1 MKHLTRTFWL
11 MLTLLAFGGCS
22 GISVYQDYD
31 PQVNLNA
38 IKTLQWLPASMQ
50 VSPKA
55 VEFAQQHP
63 LLASRIEQAT
73 ASSLH
78 SQGLRLQTDNANA
91 YITYHVEFKTVL
103 RPDPLSPTF
112 GFGAF
117 GRHSG
122 VMLQTPPQ
130 YYEEEEGRLII
141 DILDINGR
149 VLWRGSSPAL
159 ITEQATPQ
167 QTTEY
172 IQAVVSKILTQ
183 FPPAP
188 PTSEKKELQ

>member
-1 MKHLTRTFWL
+1 MKHLIRTFWL
-11 MLTLLAFGGCS
+11 MLTLFALGGCS

-31 PQVNLNA
+31 PQVNLKA
-38 IKTLQWLPASMQ
+38 IKTLQWLPESMQ

-55 VEFAQQHP
+55 AVFAQQHP
-63 LLASRIEQAT
+63 LLAQRIEQAT
-73 ASSLH
+73 ARSLNA
-78 SQGLRLQTDNANA
+78 QGLRLQSDNANA
-91 YITYHVEFKTVL
+91 YITYHIEVKTVL
-103 RPDPLSPTF
+103 RPDPLTPTF

-117 GRHSG
+117 SRHSG
-122 VMLQTPPQ
+122 IMWQTPPQ

-167 QTTEY
+167 QTTDY
-172 IQAVVSKILTQ
+172 IQAVVSKILAQ

-188 PTSEKKELQ
+188 PSSQPKESQ